1 LFALNSPFI
10 LQQADA
16 LGRWLQ
22 AQESQDAAGKVRAA
36 YARLFQ
42 RHPTDAEL
50 GAAQRFLTGREGEAA
65 TWSQYAQALLVGNE
79 MLFVD

>member
-1 LFALNSPFI
+1 LQGQSSP
-10 LQQADA
+10 DT
-16 LGRWLQ
+16 
-22 AQESQDAAGKVRAA
+22 AGKVRAA

-42 RHPTDAEL
+42 RMPTDAEL
-50 GAAQRFLTGREGEAA
+50 GAAQRFLAGREGEAT